1 MSAGRVQAA
10 LRRLGLGA
18 AAGLA
23 LLASACH
30 SSKPVAAPLKEP
42 VSIQRCGAGD
52 AGQCAERCGRGE
64 AQSCNDLGLMFYDG
78 REVAQDWERAGFYF
92 KEACDKN
99 NSGGCYNLATLY
111 ANGSGVTKDP
121 SFAAEVYE
129 KGCDLGNAPSCY
141 ALADARI
148 KGEGME
154 KDAPRAAVLFRKAC
168 ENGLPRGCAR
178 FADLMADGE
187 GVDLDRT
194 GALNFYERA
203 CNGGEVDTCYD
214 LAERWEQ
221 GKLGDPDGT
230 IAVRFYEKA
239 CDGGSAKGCAR
250 AALLLDRGLITKRD
264 ASRAVKLYERACE
277 AGNGQSCYDIGALS
291 FLGEGVPTDKA
302 RAAAFF
308 GKACEAGES
317 AGCFQLGRMSYQG
330 DGIPADKKGAAAA
343 FDKAC
348 PKGSASSCFNPD
360 LPFEAASLPV
370 VDKTAPAKPAPAKAA
385 PAKAPKAEAPV
396 KKGKK
401 DKKPAPVRGGPL
413 FAYDATCEAQ
423 LDRSVADIVK
433 ESHELDFTLKKQ
445 GTTLYARSKLS
456 RKVGDSLGARRT
468 QLETAEAAWAERRA
482 AILAVD
488 LATERKDAERFRK
501 DAIAALRYYLDDSP
515 SVARKVDEISQ
526 GAGFEDLID
535 DLTEL
540 AAILESHAS
549 ALAKADLP
557 ANAPKRALELAG
569 HLRGT
574 SLERSVDP
582 ESAQALALRNRTFW
596 WLSDAMD
603 EIGSAGQYI
612 YRNEPAQLPS
622 FRTGARARSCV
633 IGRTPV
639 EAASTPKGKSKK
651 HRRADR
657 LGESS
662 AVKDKPKEL
671 PKDDPEL

>member
-1 MSAGRVQAA
+1 MSAGRVRAA
-10 LRRLGLGA
+10 LRRVGLGA
-18 AAGLA
+18 MVGLA
-23 LLASACH
+23 LASAACR
-30 SSKPVAAPLKEP
+30 SDKPATMPIKEP
-42 VSIQRCGAGD
+42 ASIQRCGAGD

-78 REVAQDWERAGFYF
+78 REVAQDWERASFYF

-99 NSGGCYNLATLY
+99 NSGGCYNLATVY

-121 SFAAEVYE
+121 SFAAEIYE
-129 KGCDLGNAPSCY
+129 KGCDMGNAPCCY

-168 ENGLPRGCAR
+168 ENGSPKGCSR
-178 FADLMADGE
+178 LGDLMGEGE

-194 GALNFYERA
+194 GALGFYERA
-203 CNGGEVDTCYD
+203 CNGGEVETCD
-214 LAERWEQ
+214 ELAEKYEL
-221 GKLGDPDGT
+221 GKLGDADGT
-230 IAVRFYEKA
+230 LAVRFYEKA

-250 AALLLDRGLITKRD
+250 AALLLDRGIVTPRD
-264 ASRAVKLYERACE
+264 AGRAVKLYERACD
-277 AGNGQSCYDIGALS
+277 AGHGQSCYDIGALN
-291 FLGEGVPTDKA
+291 FLGEGVPVDKP
-302 RAAAFF
+302 RAASFF
-308 GKACEAGES
+308 GKACEAGETT
-317 AGCFQLGRMSYQG
+317 GCFQLGRMSYQG
-330 DGIPADKKGAAAA
+330 DGIPADKKAAASS

-348 PKGSASSCFNPD
+348 PKGSSSSCFNPD
-360 LPFEAASLPV
+360 LPFEAASLP
-370 VDKTAPAKPAPAKAA
+370 APEKAA
-385 PAKAPKAEAPV
+385 AAKTPPAKAPAGKATPKVEPPA

-401 DKKPAPVRGGPL
+401 DKKAAAPAKGGPL
-413 FAYDATCEAQ
+413 FAYDSTCEVQ

-433 ESHELDFTLKKQ
+433 ESHELDFTMKKQ
-445 GTTLYARSKLS
+445 GPTLYARSKLS
-456 RKVGDSLGARRT
+456 RKVGDSLGERRAK
-468 QLETAEAAWAERRA
+468 LEAAEAAWAERRA
-482 AILAVD
+482 AVLVVD
-488 LATERKDAERFRK
+488 LASERKDAERFRK

-535 DLTEL
+535 DLTQL
-540 AAILESHAS
+540 AAILESNAS

-557 ANAPKRALELAG
+557 AAAPKRALELAG

-582 ESAQALALRNRTFW
+582 ESAQALALRNRSFW

-612 YRNEPAQLPS
+612 FRNEPALLPG
-622 FRTGARARSCV
+622 FRTGARARACV
-633 IGRTPV
+633 IGRGSA
-639 EAASTPKGKSKK
+639 EAASAAPKGKAKK

-657 LGESS
+657 LGD
-662 AVKDKPKEL
+662 A
-671 PKDDPEL
+671 KDDKEP